1 MFWED
6 IEPVMTDRLERAVAR
21 SYEVFEKYRLNGT
34 IAYCDCNVCMTAGDA
49 TKLSSLPLNEISS
62 TLLGE
67 YTNSAHGYDTET
79 IEPQFKHFLPRYL
92 DLIAQ
97 CDPPSSI
104 GLETCLSR
112 LGCAA
117 FRKTWPSGE
126 TEIIEEFF
134 DAFIEASLN
143 QLLLLEWPVG
153 LRLEFDIDDVL
164 CMVVIA
170 GGDLERVLGV
180 FDGAADPEAAVHM
193 ASLRS
198 NIQHAKGGPRYSN
211 PFLDDHPEAAQR
223 IAEWLGRETVTER
236 IMGAAD
242 LLDDANYDDVLAMG
256 L

>member
-6 IEPVMTDRLERAVAR
+6 IEPVMSDRLEQSVTQSYAVFA
-21 SYEVFEKYRLNGT
+21 KYRLSGT
-34 IAYCDCNVCMTAGDA
+34 IEYCDCNVCMTTEDA
-49 TKLSSLPLNEISS
+49 AKLSSLPLDEISS

-67 YTNSAHGYDTET
+67 YTNSAHGYDAEI

-97 CDPPSSI
+97 CDPPSPI

-112 LGCAA
+112 LGHAGYRNAWPTDEIAA
-117 FRKTWPSGE
+117 
-126 TEIIEEFF
+126 IDEFF
-134 DAFIEASLN
+134 DAFMEASLN
-143 QLLLLEWPVG
+143 QLLLLKWPVG

-164 CMVVIA
+164 CMVVSA
-170 GGDLERVLGV
+170 GGNLERVLDV
-180 FDGAADPEAAVHM
+180 FDHGADPEAAVHM

-198 NIQHAKGGPRYSN
+198 NIQYVKDGQRYSN
-211 PFLDDHPEAAQR
+211 PFLEDRPDAAKR

-236 IMGAAD
+236 ILAAAD
-242 LLDDANYDDVLAMG
+242 LLDDPDYDDVLALG

>member
-6 IEPVMTDRLERAVAR
+6 IEPLMTDRLEQAVAR
-21 SYEVFEKYRLNGT
+21 SYTVFAKYQLSGT
-34 IAYCDCNVCMTAGDA
+34 IVYCDCNVCMTAEDA
-49 TKLSSLPLNEISS
+49 AKLSSLPLNEMSS

-67 YTNSAHGYDTET
+67 YTNSAHGYDAET

-112 LGCAA
+112 LGHANY
-117 FRKTWPSGE
+117 RKAWPTDE
-126 TEIIEEFF
+126 AEIVDEFF
-134 DAFIEASLN
+134 DAFMEASLN
-143 QLLLLEWPVG
+143 QLLLQKWPVG
-153 LRLEFDIDDVL
+153 LRLEFDMDDVL

-180 FDGAADPEAAVHM
+180 FDNGADPEAAVHM

-198 NIQHAKGGPRYSN
+198 NIQHVKGGPRYSN
-211 PFLDDHPEAAQR
+211 PFLEDHPDAAMR
-223 IAEWLGRETVTER
+223 IAEWLGRETATER
-236 IMGAAD
+236 IMAAAD
-242 LLDDANYDDVLAMG
+242 LLDDPDYDDVLALG